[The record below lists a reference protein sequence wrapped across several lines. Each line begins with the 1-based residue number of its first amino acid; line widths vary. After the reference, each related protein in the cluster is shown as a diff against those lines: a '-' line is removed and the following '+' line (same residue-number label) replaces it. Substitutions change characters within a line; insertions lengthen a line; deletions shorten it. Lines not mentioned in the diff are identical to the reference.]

1 MCAKHTLS
9 WAVCVVGTLE
19 SDVEGNLGG
28 GKLPFWTIDRL
39 GTLSW
44 KVALDL
50 TENYTSLELYQCLA
64 SRAQTQ
70 LW

>member
-1 MCAKHTLS
+1 M
-9 WAVCVVGTLE
+9 E
-19 SDVEGNLGG
+19 SDVKRNLGG

-39 GTLSW
+39 RTLSW
-44 KVALDL
+44 KVPMDL

-64 SRAQTQ
+64 SRAWTQ